1 MEKRGIVM
9 KDKLIELGV
18 ILGGNLV
25 LAFAT
30 ACFILPYN
38 IVTGGVAGV
47 AVVLEPLFGIPAQW
61 TINGIVGIMFVIGT
75 IFLGRDFAMKT
86 IISSIAY
93 PLFLNLIMA
102 LPLTMPQDM
111 DPILA
116 SLYGGIFTGIGVG
129 LVMRMGAST
138 GGMDI
143 PPLVIHKFTNLPLSQ
158 LVFVT
163 DVLTVALGLIAYGI
177 NNVLIGLISVYVGS
191 RMIDAALT
199 FGAKHSKSLEIISS
213 QYEKMLPYIHD
224 NLYRGTTL
232 IEAQGGFTGDKKKIL
247 LTAISSN
254 QYNSLMQY
262 VYSVDKEAF
271 VIVHDVLEVKGY
283 GFTYGE

>member
-1 MEKRGIVM
+1 M
-9 KDKLIELGV
+9 KAMKSKVFELGV
-18 ILGGNLV
+18 ILGGNLI

-47 AVVLEPLFGIPAQW
+47 AVVLEPLFHIPAQW
-61 TINGIVGIMFVIGT
+61 TINGIVGIMFVVGT
-75 IFLGRDFAMKT
+75 VFLGKEFAMKT
-86 IISSIAY
+86 IISSVAY
-93 PLFLNLIMA
+93 PVFLNLLMA
-102 LPLTMPQDM
+102 FPFAMPQDM

-143 PPLVIHKFTNLPLSQ
+143 PPLVIHKFTNFPLSK
-158 LVFVT
+158 LVFIT
-163 DVLTVALGLIAYGI
+163 DVLTVALGLIAYGV

-213 QYEKMLPYIHD
+213 EYEKMLPYIHD
-224 NLYRGTTL
+224 NLYRGSTL
-232 IEAQGGFTGDKKKIL
+232 IEAEGGYTGDKKKIL

-271 VIVHDVLEVKGY
+271 VIVHDVLEVRGY
-283 GFTYGE
+283 GFTYE

>member
-1 MEKRGIVM
+1 M
-9 KDKLIELGV
+9 KSKVLEFLV

-38 IVTGGVAGV
+38 IVTGGVAGL
-47 AVVLEPLFGIPAQW
+47 AVVFEPLFGIPAQW
-61 TINGIVGIMFVIGT
+61 TINGIVGIMFVVGT
-75 IFLGRDFAMKT
+75 VFLGKEFAMKT
-86 IISSIAY
+86 IISSVAY
-93 PLFLNLIMA
+93 PLLLDVIMA
-102 LPLTMPQDM
+102 LPIAMPQDM

-143 PPLVIHKFTNLPLSQ
+143 PPLVIHKFTNLPLAK
-158 LVFVT
+158 LVFAT
-163 DVLTVALGLIAYGI
+163 DVLTVALGLVAYGV
-177 NNVLIGLISVYVGS
+177 NNVLIGLISVYTGS
-191 RMIDAALT
+191 KMIDAALT

-213 QYEKMLPYIHD
+213 EYEKMLPYIHD

-232 IEAQGGFTGDKKKIL
+232 IEAQGGYTKDKKKIL

-283 GFTYGE
+283 GFTYGD